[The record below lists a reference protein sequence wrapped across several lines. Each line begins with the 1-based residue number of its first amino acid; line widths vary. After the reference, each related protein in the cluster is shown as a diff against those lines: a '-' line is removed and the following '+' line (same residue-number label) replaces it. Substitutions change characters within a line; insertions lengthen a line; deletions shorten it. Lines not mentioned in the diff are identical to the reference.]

1 MMIFKTI
8 LWLTILL
15 LVLLDIALICVI
27 CYFLGNRKLVINLE
41 VTEDESEKYFNIA
54 KEIIRK
60 EGTD

>member
-15 LVLLDIALICVI
+15 LVLLDIALICTI
-27 CYFLGNRKLVINLE
+27 CYFLENRKLVINLE
-41 VTEDESEKYFNIA
+41 VTEDESEKYFKIA

>member
-27 CYFLGNRKLVINLE
+27 CYFLSNRKLVINLE
-41 VTEDESEKYFNIA
+41 VTEDESEKYFRIA

>member
-15 LVLLDIALICVI
+15 LVLLDIALICTI

-60 EGTD
+60 EGTE